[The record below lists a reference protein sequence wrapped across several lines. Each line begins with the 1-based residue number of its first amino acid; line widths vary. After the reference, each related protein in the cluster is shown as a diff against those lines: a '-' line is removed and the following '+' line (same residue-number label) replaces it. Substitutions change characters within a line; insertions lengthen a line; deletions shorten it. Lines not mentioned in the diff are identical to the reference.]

1 MNGVQG
7 NKTCESKLSFLNYPY
22 RYSKKKMEQRC
33 EFILPSVSMNSTK

>member
-22 RYSKKKMEQRC
+22 RYSKKKKWNKDVN
-33 EFILPSVSMNSTK
+33 LYYPLSV